1 MCVDFDEVVSCVHY
15 ENSSTL
21 SHSLMVLDR
30 QLFLSLFN
38 SVISFNI
45 RSL

>member
-1 MCVDFDEVVSCVHY
+1 MNFDEVVFCVHY

-21 SHSLMVLDR
+21 SHSLMALDR
-30 QLFLSLFN
+30 QLFLGLFN

-45 RSL
+45 RLL